1 MAVMGLS
8 VLSHLVQSLLGE
20 GHDDVLG
27 LLGVNSLGWTVV
39 GMGLAVL
46 RVFTMYWN
54 YRGWKVMMCQAR
66 GEWRVLNTGL
76 SLDDEGVRICWSS

>member
-1 MAVMGLS
+1 MGSWVTVAVMGLS

-27 LLGVNSLGWTVV
+27 LLGVASLGWTVV

-46 RVFTMYWN
+46 RVFIMYWN
-54 YRGWKVMMCQAR
+54 YRGWDVMMC
-66 GEWRVLNTGL
+66 
-76 SLDDEGVRICWSS
+76 